1 MTGPI
6 QVMEIIKTKTND
18 TIVLIGIGV
27 SRRESMSIN
36 DMESSGGRRFLFL
49 NLPDIRIVVCN
60 GMKRLESCEFVSSEN
75 SSNSIRLRVN
85 GMTPTLSLIELIEA

>member
-6 QVMEIIKTKTND
+6 QVMEIIKTND

-36 DMESSGGRRFLFL
+36 DMESSGGRRS
-49 NLPDIRIVVCN
+49 PDIRIVVCN
-60 GMKRLESCEFVSSEN
+60 GMKRLESCEFVSFEN

-85 GMTPTLSLIELIEA
+85 GMTPTLSLIKLIEA

>member
-6 QVMEIIKTKTND
+6 QVMEIIKTKTNN
-18 TIVLIGIGV
+18 TILLIGIGV

-49 NLPDIRIVVCN
+49 NPPDIRIVVCN

>member
-18 TIVLIGIGV
+18 TILLIGIGV

-36 DMESSGGRRFLFL
+36 DMESSGGRRS
-49 NLPDIRIVVCN
+49 PDIRIVVCN
-60 GMKRLESCEFVSSEN
+60 GMKWLESCEFVSSEN

>member
-6 QVMEIIKTKTND
+6 QVMEIIKTKTDD

-27 SRRESMSIN
+27 SRREFMRRIN
-36 DMESSGGRRFLFL
+36 DMESSGGRRS
-49 NLPDIRIVVCN
+49 PDIRIVVCN
-60 GMKRLESCEFVSSEN
+60 GMKWLESCEFVSSEN

>member
-18 TIVLIGIGV
+18 TILFIGIGV

-36 DMESSGGRRFLFL
+36 DMESSGGRRS
-49 NLPDIRIVVCN
+49 PD
-60 GMKRLESCEFVSSEN
+60 N
-75 SSNSIRLRVN
+75 SHCGL
-85 GMTPTLSLIELIEA
+85 

>member
-6 QVMEIIKTKTND
+6 QVMEIIKTND

-60 GMKRLESCEFVSSEN
+60 GIKRLESCEFVSSEN

>member
-6 QVMEIIKTKTND
+6 QVMEIIKTND

-60 GMKRLESCEFVSSEN
+60 GIKRLESCEFVSSEN
-75 SSNSIRLRVN
+75 SSNSIRLRVD